1 MNECKKKYKLISVIV
16 PIYKVEAYLRRGI
29 DSILAQDYP
38 NMEVILVDDGS
49 PDNCGKI
56 CDEYAKKDTRIRVI
70 HKTNGGVSSARNA
83 GLDVAKGEY
92 ISFIDSDDSILPYM
106 YSTMIKVI
114 ENNNL
119 DIVTCGVQRIKL
131 GEKIKETYG
140 DGSVRIVDGREALI
154 DCLANDGA
162 AVWNKVYAKK
172 AIGDVR
178 FPVGRVF
185 EDSVASY
192 LFLANAKK

>member
-1 MNECKKKYKLISVIV
+1 MNEYNEKYKLISVIV

-38 NMEVILVDDGS
+38 NIEVILVDDGS

-56 CDEYAKKDTRIRVI
+56 CDEYAKKDKRIRVI
-70 HKTNGGVSSARNA
+70 HKPNGGLSYARNA

-119 DIVTCGVQRIKL
+119 DIVTCGVQRIKP

-140 DGSVRIVDGREALI
+140 DGSVCIVDGREALI
-154 DCLANDGA
+154 NCLANDGA
-162 AVWNKVYAKK
+162 AVWCKLYTKK
-172 AIGDVR
+172 AI
-178 FPVGRVF
+178 
-185 EDSVASY
+185 
-192 LFLANAKK
+192 

>member
-1 MNECKKKYKLISVIV
+1 MNEYNEKYKLISVIV

-38 NMEVILVDDGS
+38 NIEVILVDDGS

-56 CDEYAKKDTRIRVI
+56 CDEYAKKDKRIRVI
-70 HKTNGGVSSARNA
+70 HKPNGGLSSARNA
-83 GLDVAKGEY
+83 GLDVAKGKY

-119 DIVTCGVQRIKL
+119 DIVTCGVQRIKP
-131 GEKIKETYG
+131 GEKIKETYTK
-140 DGSVRIVDGREALI
+140 DGKDLTELI
-154 DCLANDGA
+154 QEWINENTSILYCNYEEK
-162 AVWNKVYAKK
+162 NIKYQC
-172 AIGDVR
+172 R
-178 FPVGRVF
+178 
-185 EDSVASY
+185 
-192 LFLANAKK
+192 